1 MGIRHTDEQI
11 RLAKEVAFM
20 PPDIVECAYELD
32 PNFKGGFIFSKD
44 PDCKPGVPGITS
56 VDDFEYNPAWED
68 ANTKIDYTM
77 PFTKAELLAKW
88 QEKFAEYSKKEY
100 QLTRAEEYP
109 EMWHQLDAL
118 FHDIDEGKLDKTGS
132 FYALLKEVKDTYPKA

>member
-77 PFTKAELLAKW
+77 PFTKAESVS
-88 QEKFAEYSKKEY
+88 YTH
-100 QLTRAEEYP
+100 LTLP
-109 EMWHQLDAL
+109 
-118 FHDIDEGKLDKTGS
+118 T
-132 FYALLKEVKDTYPKA
+132 KA

>member
-1 MGIRHTDEQI
+1 MGIRHTDDEI
-11 RLAKEVAFM
+11 RLAKEVSFM
-20 PPDIVECAYELD
+20 PPELYDCALELD
-32 PNFKGGFIFSKD
+32 PNFIGGFKFNKD
-44 PDCKPGVPGITS
+44 PDCKPGKPGITS

-88 QEKFAEYSKKEY
+88 QAKFDEYSQKEY

-109 EMWHQLDAL
+109 EMFDQLDAL